1 MFFTIN
7 IRSKNLKSINN
18 FLRFLENE
26 KIFNKLRLKFFKVL
40 SKTKTKKKIL
50 TILKSPHVNKTAQ
63 EQFESRLYKRN
74 LLCFTEQP
82 FLILL
87 IFKIFRFKYFSDI
100 HILIKFRSNLV
111 DSEKFLKQN
120 INFYFYNL
128 KKKKII
134 DYLKFLEITGEF
146 LVNKNLSLDSSVG

>member
-1 MFFTIN
+1 M
-7 IRSKNLKSINN
+7 
-18 FLRFLENE
+18 
-26 KIFNKLRLKFFKVL
+26 
-40 SKTKTKKKIL
+40 
-50 TILKSPHVNKTAQ
+50 
-63 EQFESRLYKRN
+63 
-74 LLCFTEQP
+74 LCFTEQP